1 MNERVASSRRASQG
15 ARDVAAA
22 LPFAALV
29 LLMPPIILIV
39 ARPASVAGVPLVIVY
54 IFGVWAAIIL
64 AAFLVA
70 RVLKGEDPA
79 HLDQDDG
86 IEHRAR
92 DLS

>member
-1 MNERVASSRRASQG
+1 VDQRAAGSNRASQG

-39 ARPASVAGVPLVIVY
+39 AVPVTLAGVPLIIVY

-64 AAFLVA
+64 ASFLVA
-70 RVLKGEDPA
+70 RVLARDDPA
-79 HLDQDDG
+79 HLGDEDR
-86 IEHRAR
+86 IEDRATEI
-92 DLS
+92 S

>member
-1 MNERVASSRRASQG
+1 MEQRPADTRRGSQG

-29 LLMPPIILIV
+29 LLMPPIILIAAV
-39 ARPASVAGVPLVIVY
+39 PARLAGVPLIIVY
-54 IFGVWAAIIL
+54 IFGVWAAIVL

-70 RVLKGEDPA
+70 RALAREDPA
-79 HLDQDDG
+79 AFGEEDG
-86 IEHRAR
+86 IEDSTA